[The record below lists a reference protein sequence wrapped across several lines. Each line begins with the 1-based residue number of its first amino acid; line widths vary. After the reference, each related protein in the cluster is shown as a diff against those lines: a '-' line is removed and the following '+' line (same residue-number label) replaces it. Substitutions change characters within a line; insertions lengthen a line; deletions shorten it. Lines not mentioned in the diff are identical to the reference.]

1 MLLGMHLN
9 IAVLMGLPL
18 FSAAM
23 IVADAVFLPDRFYRS
38 VAQTWRTSR
47 TANWLTQRRSLSR
60 WHKVPPQPTHP
71 TVETPAKQRGDD
83 SATAK
88 L

>member
-1 MLLGMHLN
+1 MHVN

-23 IVADAVFLPDRFYRS
+23 IIADAVFLPDRFYRS
-38 VAQTWRTSR
+38 VAQIWRKGR
-47 TANWLTQRRSLSR
+47 TANWLIRRRSLTS
-60 WHKVPPQPTHP
+60 WHQVPPQSTSPSGQ

-83 SATAK
+83 SVPAT